1 MKHMLGV
8 RKDQSGFALPTILIA
23 SVIMLTLLVSAVS
36 AVGSLSASIDAQ
48 YYNRLA
54 RQAAESGMAR
64 ATDCL
69 RQSPNYTP
77 GWTDNSPLQPNTDC
91 NGVVISG
98 KSNYI
103 SESGNVK
110 TTFQVRLP
118 ASGSASSLRVA
129 SSGNVY
135 LVRASD
141 QNSVWRTYSQSLAQ
155 DSRYQEKP
163 QVGGGA
169 GWQSA
174 GHIGFMVSTTGQL
187 FGYGANTAGQIN
199 DSSSPT
205 VMSIP
210 FQMTL
215 PAGVASVKKAVS
227 SGQGASY
234 ICIIGNNDK
243 AYCRGQGGSMSSTWA
258 EVRTSTSSLAVS
270 SIVLNGYGNDG
281 GCVISSTPTGVPQ
294 AYCFGMNDFGMLGI
308 GQLSGYPQVA
318 VNDARRF
325 LSPTGVP
332 VTKIATHDAQTC
344 AILDDGNMYC
354 AGMNNGGQLAAP
366 LPNPANGAG
375 DNFYHQTPVRYPI
388 PGARK
393 VADVTMQYH
402 GNSSVVHALA
412 TDGTIWSSGWYGN
425 GDLGNGTTTGSTG
438 ASETPVLFTTPQ
450 EPYATG
456 SILWNG
462 NSSKCLDND
471 AQSSAN
477 GNKIQIWQCSTPQT
491 ANLAQMW
498 VYGADK
504 QLTNLGTGKC
514 LDVPGDSSSSVAL
527 QLWDCNNTPAQQF
540 DLIGTDTV
548 RHISSGL
555 CLDVPGAGTANGT
568 IIQTHA
574 CNSTVA
580 QSFTR
585 WTGINGWKGMITGA
599 NHFCGIREDGWSGM
613 WCAGN
618 NTYGQLLNWATAG
631 NSFMGQCQNAPNGG
645 YNYFNVNLPNGEK
658 VDVDRLTDEW
668 RQQYNSTMVITTNG
682 KVYGSGRNEFGKL
695 GSDTLGDA
703 GNNFR
708 QCVAQEFT
716 LPAGVTAEDMSTR
729 DEYTTYVLGSDGK
742 IYASGR
748 NNNGQ
753 IGDATTTDRL
763 APVEVKIPRQAANY

>member
-1 MKHMLGV
+1 MLGV
-8 RKDQSGFALPTILIA
+8 QKDQSGFALPTILIA

-69 RQSPNYTP
+69 RQSPNYAP

-129 SSGNVY
+129 ASGNVY

-141 QNSVWRTYSQSLAQ
+141 PNSVWRAYSQSLAQ
-155 DSRYQEKP
+155 DSRYDAMP
-163 QVGGGA
+163 RIAGGS
-169 GWQSA
+169 GWQA
-174 GHIGFMVSTTGQL
+174 NGHLAAVMTADSQLYAFGDNVGKEITDSGLPAAMTVPEKMV
-187 FGYGANTAGQIN
+187 
-199 DSSSPT
+199 
-205 VMSIP
+205 
-210 FQMTL
+210 L
-215 PAGVASVKKAVS
+215 PAGVNRVTEVKTA
-227 SGQGASY
+227 GQGGAF
-234 ICIIGNNDK
+234 ICIIGNNAQ
-243 AYCRGQGGSMSSTWA
+243 AYCRGIPGASEDGLLPLAPAFGWQQFVLPAGVSATSMSISGYGPDTMCVLGSDGQA
-258 EVRTSTSSLAVS
+258 YCAGENADGSL
-270 SIVLNGYGNDG
+270 GYGNAAYTIRKISQPVQFSLANAPAGTKLSKIVTQSHITCGITTDG
-281 GCVISSTPTGVPQ
+281 
-294 AYCFGMNDFGMLGI
+294 D
-308 GQLSGYPQVA
+308 
-318 VNDARRF
+318 
-325 LSPTGVP
+325 
-332 VTKIATHDAQTC
+332 
-344 AILDDGNMYC
+344 MYC
-354 AGMNNGGQLAAP
+354 AGLNNYGQILGPVTTIATP
-366 LPNPANGAG
+366 IPYTLPGSGRTVQDVQMTYHTGGAG
-375 DNFYHQTPVRYPI
+375 
-388 PGARK
+388 
-393 VADVTMQYH
+393 
-402 GNSSVVHALA
+402 SLVHVLA
-412 TDGTIWSSGWYGN
+412 NDGTIWSSGWYGH
-425 GDLGNGTTTGSTG
+425 GDAGNGTTVGSTG
-438 ASETPVLFTTPQ
+438 YNGTPVLFTTPQ

-456 SILWNG
+456 SILWNANAG
-462 NSSKCLDND
+462 KCIDNNGS
-471 AQSSAN
+471 SSAN

-498 VYGADK
+498 VYGASK
-504 QLTNLGTGKC
+504 QLTNIGTGKC

-540 DLIGTDTV
+540 DLVGTDTV
-548 RHISSGL
+548 RHVSSGL
-555 CLDVPGAGTANGT
+555 CLDIPGAGTANGT

-574 CNSTVA
+574 CNSTPA

-585 WTGINGWKGMITGA
+585 WTGINGWKGMVTGV

-618 NTYGQLLNWATAG
+618 NSYGQLLNWATAG
-631 NSFMGQCQNAPNGG
+631 GSFMGQCQNAPNGG

-658 VDVDRLTDEW
+658 VDADRLTDEW

-682 KVYGSGRNEFGKL
+682 KVYGSGRNQFGKL

-703 GNNFR
+703 GNSFR
-708 QCVAQEFT
+708 QCVAQEFA
-716 LPAGVTAEDMSTR
+716 LPAGVTAIDMSTR
-729 DEYTTYVLGSDGK
+729 DDFTTYVLASDGK

-753 IGDATTTDRL
+753 IGDTTTTDRL